1 MAEVSTDLYVQV
13 LRFYAG
19 QMALLDALDLDAY
32 ADTFTEDGVTHH
44 VHRGQKLEGR
54 AALLEHAR
62 AALPRY
68 REVVVRHW
76 NDNYRMDLAEDGSVT
91 VAYGSLVTLTD
102 GEGQVRFE
110 STYAVTD
117 VLVRVDGRLRAR
129 SRTILRDRPPAA

>member
-1 MAEVSTDLYVQV
+1 MAAVSTDLYVEV

-19 QMALLDALDLDAY
+19 QMALLDSLDLEGY

-54 AALLEHAR
+54 SALLEHAR

-76 NDNYRMDLAEDGSVT
+76 NDNYRMEQGDDGALT

-102 GEGQVRFE
+102 KEGQVSFE

-117 VLVRVDGRLRAR
+117 VLVRVDGRLRTR
-129 SRTILRDRPPAA
+129 SRTLLRDRPAAA

>member
-1 MAEVSTDLYVQV
+1 MAAVSTELYVEV
-13 LRFYAG
+13 LRFYAV
-19 QMALLDALDLDAY
+19 QMALLDTLDLDGY

-54 AALLEHAR
+54 GALLEHAR

-76 NDNYRMDLAEDGSVT
+76 NDNYRMERAEDGSLT

-102 GEGQVRFE
+102 KEGQVRFE

-117 VLVRVDGRLRAR
+117 VLVRVDGRLRTR
-129 SRTILRDRPPAA
+129 SRTLLRDRPAAA

>member
-1 MAEVSTDLYVQV
+1 MAAVSTELYVEV

-19 QMALLDALDLDAY
+19 QMALLDSLDLDGY

-54 AALLEHAR
+54 EALLEHAR

-76 NDNYRMDLAEDGSVT
+76 NDNYRMEQAEDGSLT

-102 GEGQVRFE
+102 KEGQVGFE

-117 VLVRVDGRLRAR
+117 VLVRVDGRLRTR
-129 SRTILRDRPPAA
+129 SRTLLRDRPAAA

>member
-1 MAEVSTDLYVQV
+1 MAAVSTELYVEV

-19 QMALLDALDLDAY
+19 QMALLDSLDLEGY

-54 AALLEHAR
+54 GALLEHAR

-76 NDNYRMDLAEDGSVT
+76 NDNYRMEQAEDGSVT

-102 GEGQVRFE
+102 KEGQVRFE

-117 VLVRVDGRLRAR
+117 VLVRVDGRLRTR
-129 SRTILRDRPPAA
+129 SRTLLRDRPAAA

>member
-1 MAEVSTDLYVQV
+1 MSTELYVEV

-19 QMALLDALDLDAY
+19 QMALLDSLDLDGY

-54 AALLEHAR
+54 EALLEHAR

-76 NDNYRMDLAEDGSVT
+76 NDNYRMEQAEDGSLT

-102 GEGQVRFE
+102 KEGQVRFE

-117 VLVRVDGRLRAR
+117 VLVRVDGRLRTR
-129 SRTILRDRPPAA
+129 SRTLLRDRPAAA

>member
-1 MAEVSTDLYVQV
+1 MSTELYVEV

-19 QMALLDALDLDAY
+19 QMALLDSLDLDGY

-76 NDNYRMDLAEDGSVT
+76 NDNYRMEQSEDGSLT

-102 GEGQVRFE
+102 KEGQVRFE

-117 VLVRVDGRLRAR
+117 VLVRVDGRLRTR
-129 SRTILRDRPPAA
+129 SRTLLRDRPAAA

>member
-1 MAEVSTDLYVQV
+1 MSTELYVEV

-19 QMALLDALDLDAY
+19 QMALLDSLDLDGY

-54 AALLEHAR
+54 GALLEHAR

-76 NDNYRMDLAEDGSVT
+76 NDNYRMEQAGDGSLT

-102 GEGQVRFE
+102 KEGQVRFE

-117 VLVRVDGRLRAR
+117 VLVRVDGRLRTR
-129 SRTILRDRPPAA
+129 SRTLLRDRPAAA